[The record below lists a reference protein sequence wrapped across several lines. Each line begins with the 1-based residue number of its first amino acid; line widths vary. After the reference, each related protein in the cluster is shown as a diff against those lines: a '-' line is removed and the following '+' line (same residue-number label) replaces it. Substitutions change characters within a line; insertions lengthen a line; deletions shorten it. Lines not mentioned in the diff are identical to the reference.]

1 VVLSVCMGVG
11 TLVSVTGFY
20 ETARRAIRDEIVTNW
35 LGSAH
40 LSIEPPGAHWGQLD
54 ASLASEIASV
64 EGVSH
69 VTARLKRRML
79 RVPEPGSDQ
88 LVADLGRLVDA
99 IGIDPQTEQYF
110 RKLPALSGRMFTADE
125 RGVAV
130 IEKEIARTWKVA
142 IGDTIHLAVLG
153 GGSWMPLTV
162 VGTYDSVR
170 LAEFQK
176 AVVYVPLAD
185 VQGIF
190 HQAGVASVIE
200 IMLADPT
207 QENLSATQ
215 TRLEEIIKKR
225 SLPYRV
231 ETSARR
237 QALLSEAE
245 RITEMALVLVAS
257 VSMIAA
263 LGIIV
268 TTMGMSLYER
278 RTLFGV
284 MRCVGATRG
293 QIVGLLLA
301 ELLPL
306 GVIGTAMG
314 IGLGVWGTR
323 LVGSLESVNFPTV
336 YFSRWGLTLGVAS
349 GLITVLICALIL
361 AFQIG
366 RVSPLD
372 AVRIEAKPAR
382 MRWVVLCAL
391 AGASLIGLYEW
402 MRASSDPGRWL
413 VTSFALT
420 GAVSLYIG
428 YMMLAPAV
436 VMLIGRPIAR
446 CIAPLLGLNGT
457 LAQDQFGKA
466 PWRSAG
472 TCWMLM
478 VGLSLIVFV
487 AMRAQAIHS
496 VWSFPDQLPEA
507 FVWSKT
513 YVSAETASRVVDKLG
528 LDRSTMLADINCKLI
543 PEREAEPGIAGGLL
557 ERFLKRFTRPV
568 FVAGDPEKLLRLMR
582 LGFAEGDL
590 DEALAKLAGGGH
602 VLIPTQA
609 SRQHDLHLG
618 DRVKIVIDGKEATF
632 TIAGVIQAPALD
644 VAVTFFQAESYLQ
657 FAAASAVFG
666 TRADLSER
674 FGIDSVS
681 LLLFNMNM
689 KQTPVPGAM
698 LEDDP
703 LDFTDEAAVARLLLE
718 SSSSM
723 PEHRAELLEVEE
735 ALRACVDGGEAL
747 EGVAAAW
754 VKRMGLVLRMASW
767 RFEGLSPEDRWACIR
782 EELFLGRIVDG
793 LGGKESITGSLRRLR
808 EGVERSWRRATAILT
823 WMPSYVL
830 IAAAIGIANLITVSV
845 HARSRQIAVLRAIGA
860 QRSQIMRLVL
870 VEALTL
876 GVLGSVLGVA
886 MGVHAAYGENRII
899 GDLIGVYG
907 EFIIPTGTVLAAVGL
922 TLAVCLL
929 AGIAPARRA
938 SRSDIVQ
945 AMQTT

>member
-1 VVLSVCMGVG
+1 VG

-20 ETARRAIRDEIVTNW
+20 ETARRGIRDEIVTNW

-40 LSIEPPGAHWGQLD
+40 LSIEPPGAHWGRLE
-54 ASLASEIASV
+54 ASLAAELASI
-64 EGVSH
+64 EGVAH

-79 RVPEPGSDQ
+79 LIPEPESEQ

-99 IGIDPQTEQYF
+99 IGIDPRTELDF
-110 RKLPALSGRMFTADE
+110 RKLPGLTGRMFTAE
-125 RGVAV
+125 ETGVAV
-130 IEKEIARTWKVA
+130 IETETARARQVA
-142 IGDTIHLAVLG
+142 IGDTIHLAILG
-153 GGSWMPLTV
+153 GGAWMPLTV

-176 AVVYVPLAD
+176 PVVYVPLAD
-185 VQGIF
+185 VQRI
-190 HQAGVASVIE
+190 HRQVDAASVIE
-200 IMLADPT
+200 IMLSDPT
-207 QENLSATQ
+207 QENLAATQ
-215 TRLEEIIKKR
+215 VRIEALIKER
-225 SLPYRV
+225 NLPYRV
-231 ETSARR
+231 ESGARR

-245 RITEMALVLVAS
+245 RITELALVLVAG
-257 VSMIAA
+257 VSMIAS

-278 RTLFGV
+278 RTNLGV

-301 ELLPL
+301 ELIPL
-306 GVIGTAMG
+306 GMVGTASG
-314 IGLGVWGTR
+314 VALGVWGTR
-323 LVGSLESVNFPTV
+323 FVGSLESVDLPTV
-336 YFSRWGLTLGVAS
+336 YFSRWGLGLGVAS
-349 GLITVLICALIL
+349 GLITVLICGLIL

-372 AVRIEAKPAR
+372 AVRVEARPAR
-382 MRWVVLCAL
+382 MRWVAVCAA
-391 AGASLIGLYEW
+391 AGAALIALYEW
-402 MRASSDPGRWL
+402 MRATSDAGRWL
-413 VTSFALT
+413 ETWFALT
-420 GAVSLYIG
+420 GAVALYIG

-446 CIAPLLGLNGT
+446 GIAPLLRLNGT

-487 AMRAQAIHS
+487 AMRARAIHS

-513 YVSAETASRVVDKLG
+513 YVSGESVSRVVDDLG
-528 LDRSTMLADINCKLI
+528 LDQSTVLADLNCEI
-543 PEREAEPGIAGGLL
+543 VPDRPVNPDQRGGLL

-568 FVAGDPEKLLRLMR
+568 FVAGDPEKLLRVMR

-590 DEALAKLAGGGH
+590 DDALAKLARGGY
-602 VLIPTQA
+602 VLIPTQTA
-609 SRQHDLHLG
+609 RQHELHLD

-632 TIAGVIQAPALD
+632 IVAGVIQAPALD

-666 TRADLSER
+666 TRADLRER
-674 FGIDSVS
+674 FDRDVVS
-681 LLLFNMNM
+681 LLMFNMRM
-689 KQTPVPGAM
+689 AQTPPPAM
-698 LEDDP
+698 LADGEP
-703 LDFTDEAAVARLLLE
+703 VDFTDERAVARLLLE
-718 SSSSM
+718 SSPSM
-723 PEHRAELLEVEE
+723 PEHGAALAGIEGP
-735 ALRACVDGGEAL
+735 LRAYADGGETL
-747 EGVAAAW
+747 SGEAAAW
-754 VKRMGLVLRMASW
+754 VKRLALVLRRASW
-767 RFEGLSPEDRWACIR
+767 RYDGLSPEDRWASIR
-782 EELFLGRIVDG
+782 EEVFLGRIVDQ
-793 LGGKESITGSLRRLR
+793 LGGGESISGSLRRLR
-808 EGVERSWRRATAILT
+808 EGVERSWARATAILT

-830 IAAAIGIANLITVSV
+830 LAAAIGIANLITVSV
-845 HARSRQIAVLRAIGA
+845 HSRSRQIAVLRAIGA
-860 QRSQIMRLVL
+860 QGSQIMRLVL
-870 VEALTL
+870 AEALTL
-876 GVLGSVLGVA
+876 GALGSVLGVT
-886 MGVHAAYGENRII
+886 MGVHAAYGENEII